1 MCGSDKQKL
10 DDPPIK
16 YLGHEIIGKD
26 MDNGKFVVINPNIT
40 CGKCYSCLNGYEN
53 LCAKKRL

>member
-1 MCGSDKQKL
+1 M
-10 DDPPIK
+10 K